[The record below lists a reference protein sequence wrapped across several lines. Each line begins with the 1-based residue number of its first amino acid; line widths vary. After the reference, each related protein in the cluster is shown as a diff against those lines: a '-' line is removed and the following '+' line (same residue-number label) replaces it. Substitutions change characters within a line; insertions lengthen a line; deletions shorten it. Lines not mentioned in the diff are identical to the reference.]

1 MLPPVR
7 IKYKAFTITT
17 ANPPHHHDHN
27 VLCRQLVGAYA
38 EEQAT
43 QDAVYYL
50 GEALRRSV
58 IDLDTYLRHVR
69 ALSRRQY
76 QLRATM
82 TLCRQRANLPG

>member
-1 MLPPVR
+1 MLPTLSPNLLLC
-7 IKYKAFTITT
+7 YLLSPFAC
-17 ANPPHHHDHN
+17 
-27 VLCRQLVGAYA
+27 CRQLVSAYA

-58 IDLDTYLRHVR
+58 LDLDTYLRHVR
-69 ALSRRQY
+69 ALSRKQY

-82 TLCRQRANLPG
+82 TLCRQRANLAG